1 MAILLERNNTS
12 GRREDLADLISLVDA
27 KDTPF
32 TSMAKKGAQPG
43 NVLFRWQADSLPEP
57 RTTGI
62 MDGTDVNLATDA
74 ENYVKDTVNGT
85 TKEYRAE
92 LSNYIQL
99 FRRTV
104 RVSKLTTNAV
114 TNIAG
119 VKSELANN
127 VQKGIKMLKRDI
139 EKTLCGT
146 NGAQAEAVVGGVNN
160 PYLTRGLDKWIEN
173 VANKDTTLPVPDAFC
188 TPDGSILRASDGH
201 STANLDEVKVQDLL
215 QSIFEESGQFQDL
228 DLLGG
233 TKLKRAFTNLLYTT
247 KGETDASQ
255 SVIRTLNRDSDSNVY
270 RSTVDVFEGDFG
282 RLRIHVSQFLKNSF
296 SGYVIPFDMVEIKY
310 GGQVAEVTELPD
322 FGGGPA
328 RNIEAVL
335 ALCVHNPLAFGK
347 LDFTA

>member
-62 MDGTDVNLATDA
+62 MDGKDVVLSTDA
-74 ENYVKDTVNGT
+74 ENYVKDGGVT
-85 TKEYRAE
+85 YRAE
-92 LSNYIQL
+92 LSNYIQI

-104 RVSKLTTNAV
+104 RVSKLTTNPV

-119 VKSELANN
+119 VKSELSNN
-127 VQKGIKMLKRDI
+127 VEKGIKMLKRDI

-146 NGAQAEAVVGGVNN
+146 NGAQAEAIVGGNDR
-160 PYLTRGLDKWIEN
+160 PYLTRGLDKWVEN
-173 VANKDTTLPVPDAFC
+173 IANKDATLPVPDAFC
-188 TPDGSILRASDGH
+188 TPSGSILRAAGGH
-201 STANLDEVKVQDLL
+201 STANLDEIKVQDVL
-215 QSIFEESGQFQDL
+215 QSMFEQSGRFQDL

-247 KGETDASQ
+247 KGEDDTSQ
-255 SVIRTLNRDSDSNVY
+255 SVIRTLNRNSEDNVY

-296 SGYVIPFDMVEIKY
+296 SGYIIPFDMVEIKY

-347 LDFTA
+347 FDFTA